1 MEQSAAKRRKLSPAS
16 VTAATEDVDE
26 QPAGRDGSRN
36 SAHRASFMSPTKA
49 SLARFN
55 PNLLPP
61 AQSIETRGAASRKSP
76 GARTRAMKTNGGV
89 AASNGIG
96 GTNFP
101 TSHELPRGEKGG
113 EREGGESASAA
124 RNGLSAAPRRQSQT
138 PTAQRTVSKVPQ
150 TQPAP
155 GLRSLPSRTT
165 NTAPQPER
173 SGLGNDSGVAEQ
185 DGNPSNGVRIDEATM
200 DKLPHTPTRHG
211 VPPNV
216 AQIDKSGPSLPSTP
230 SQLGLEAPYQ
240 RPKGPLFGRPDKGAK
255 KKQREGPS
263 PKKSK
268 EDTASANHV
277 QRLTTS
283 RLGSKVYL
291 PGLPKPP
298 PTLQQVNLHKK
309 VESRK
314 KLEKEALSSEA
325 AHLRD
330 VLLSSWQSN
339 GGKEAAAQQ
348 RQGKKVMDIA
358 SKLLRLREDIEN
370 LESLIGGNDETPPD
384 HIVHIDGTS
393 SR

>member
-1 MEQSAAKRRKLSPAS
+1 
-16 VTAATEDVDE
+16 
-26 QPAGRDGSRN
+26 
-36 SAHRASFMSPTKA
+36 MSPTKA

-61 AQSIETRGAASRKSP
+61 AQPIETRGAANRKSP
-76 GARTRAMKTNGGV
+76 AVRTRATNTNGGE
-89 AASNGIG
+89 AALNGIT

-101 TSHELPRGEKGG
+101 TSRELSRGEEDG
-113 EREGGESASAA
+113 ERNAGESASAA
-124 RNGLSAAPRRQSQT
+124 RNGISAAPRRQSQT

-173 SGLGNDSGVAEQ
+173 SGLGHDIAAAEQ
-185 DGNPSNGVRIDEATM
+185 DGNPPNGVRIDEATM

-211 VPPNV
+211 VPQNV
-216 AQIDKSGPSLPSTP
+216 AQIDNSGPSLPSTP

-255 KKQREGPS
+255 KKQRDGSS
-263 PKKSK
+263 PLKSK
-268 EDTASANHV
+268 ENTASGNHV
-277 QRLTTS
+277 QRSPTS

-298 PTLQQVNLHKK
+298 PTLQQVTLHKK

-314 KLEKEALSSEA
+314 KLEKEALSSEST
-325 AHLRD
+325 HLRD
-330 VLLSSWQSN
+330 VLLSSWQNN

-348 RQGKKVMDIA
+348 RQGKKVMDLA

-370 LESLIGGNDETPPD
+370 LESLIVGNDETPLD
-384 HIVHIDGTS
+384 HIVSKGDAG